1 MEISWEPSQLL
12 FRTKT
17 FQPSIYF
24 SFKIFRKLLKKKN
37 LMSLCHLE
45 LWKKW
50 RIPTQSAEAFTVAL
64 FGEVHIVWN
73 SRFLS
78 LSLQTTC
85 GYKTCFVKYSCP
97 FPFFLSL
104 DLVVHLVVTPL
115 QTSFTFFASVFFC
128 FTHLAKFNTI

>member
-1 MEISWEPSQLL
+1 
-12 FRTKT
+12 
-17 FQPSIYF
+17 
-24 SFKIFRKLLKKKN
+24 
-37 LMSLCHLE
+37 MSLCHLE

-50 RIPTQSAEAFTVAL
+50 GIPTQSAEAFTVAL

-115 QTSFTFFASVFFC
+115 QTSFNFFASVFFC
-128 FTHLAKFNTI
+128 FTHLANSTPFNPNWLTYLLYLRAEHEWRKMEITLLTDRILNI